1 MIGQRTIAGP
11 AEPNT
16 SRKNGRSGRTR
27 EADTRMGGVLL
38 WLAIDMRIGGAASLS
53 SGCSVVHFRRC
64 MRRGDSLVLRDI
76 RSIRAS
82 GKEGSLFHSLP
93 SPPLEARFTGRLVRS
108 ARQRR
113 CLSAYSLPSVC
124 RDHTDRREAR
134 EGGVYE
140 ASNRDAD
147 DPKERKTSDV
157 LSRVSMV
164 DRRPPDVLPLSVTAR
179 CPVAYYCCCLLL
191 AAFRVDNPR

>member
-1 MIGQRTIAGP
+1 MMIGQRTIAGP

-16 SRKNGRSGRTR
+16 SPKNGRSGRTR

-82 GKEGSLFHSLP
+82 GKEGALFHSLP

-134 EGGVYE
+134 EGG
-140 ASNRDAD
+140 
-147 DPKERKTSDV
+147 
-157 LSRVSMV
+157 SMRPRTEMQTT
-164 DRRPPDVLPLSVTAR
+164 RRNGKR
-179 CPVAYYCCCLLL
+179 QMYCHGYPWSIV
-191 AAFRVDNPR
+191 FP